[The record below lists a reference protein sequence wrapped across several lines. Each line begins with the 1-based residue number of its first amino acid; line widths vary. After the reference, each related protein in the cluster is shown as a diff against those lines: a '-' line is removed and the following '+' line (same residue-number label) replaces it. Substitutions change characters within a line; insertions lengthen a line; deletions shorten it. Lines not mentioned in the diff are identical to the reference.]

1 MFMYKC
7 NGVLMSSQSLLY
19 VSKSVCVPVY
29 CLCVVCV
36 LVCMCAGADPGWGPR
51 GPGPPPSRCAWPFP
65 KRAQCDY

>member
-36 LVCMCAGADPGWGPR
+36 LVCTCVLCVCNYCLYVRVCCVCCVCVHTIFGV
-51 GPGPPPSRCAWPFP
+51 
-65 KRAQCDY
+65 